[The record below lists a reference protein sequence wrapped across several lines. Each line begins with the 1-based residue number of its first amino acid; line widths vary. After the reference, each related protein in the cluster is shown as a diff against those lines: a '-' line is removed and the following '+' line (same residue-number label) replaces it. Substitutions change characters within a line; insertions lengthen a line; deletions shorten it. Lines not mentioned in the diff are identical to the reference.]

1 MKGDVILKKFLFIF
15 SLIASFFFIHNVSA
29 LNGIYGDNFN
39 ITPESYQRTW
49 NDPKQSFKI
58 LSNTN
63 NYPVQILSTN
73 ETSANSIVVNLPS
86 VFLNTSYYFID
97 VTLCSS
103 ANVNLTHL
111 YYRNYDHDYVEVL
124 VNSYLS
130 TSQGFVYNN
139 SWSSYCFS
147 QTISIPSDTCDSDWG
162 NCDGQI
168 YRSIDIGAVFSGRG
182 QISVAGLKVT
192 NSGDNNIYE
201 FIYFNVVRLLEN
213 IRSNFSN
220 DINNGFQDSI
230 DNTNKNHQEQME
242 QDQKNHDDM
251 MNSDADSSFDQDT
264 SSIDNYNKQEDELMG
279 KLDVDT
285 SDVNFDINSY
295 SKPFKWIWD
304 TITNF
309 LNSSSKVIGCFVSFL
324 VLSFVSLVIGRG

>member
-15 SLIASFFFIHNVSA
+15 SLISSFFFIHNVSA

-49 NDPKQSFKI
+49 VDPKQSFKI

-73 ETSANSIVVNLPS
+73 ETTANSIVVNLPN
-86 VFLNTSYYFID
+86 VFLNTSAYFID

-111 YYRNYDHDYVEVL
+111 YYRNYDHDYVEVP

-147 QTISIPSDTCDSDWG
+147 QTISIPSDTCDSDWA
-162 NCDGQI
+162 NCDSQI
-168 YRSIDIGAVFSGRG
+168 DRSIDIGAVFSGRG

-201 FIYFNVVRLLEN
+201 FICLIN
-213 IRSNFSN
+213 IFCKFF
-220 DINNGFQDSI
+220 I
-230 DNTNKNHQEQME
+230 
-242 QDQKNHDDM
+242 
-251 MNSDADSSFDQDT
+251 
-264 SSIDNYNKQEDELMG
+264 
-279 KLDVDT
+279 
-285 SDVNFDINSY
+285 
-295 SKPFKWIWD
+295 
-304 TITNF
+304 
-309 LNSSSKVIGCFVSFL
+309 
-324 VLSFVSLVIGRG
+324 